1 MEGNTVSSQAERLHM
16 TRQFITRTTLGSALA
31 LSALALGATA
41 TAQAPLAL
49 GTAKITIAGTSNVH
63 DYTATTTTATITAVK
78 LGAAVAGEGFWDE
91 VQKPG
96 ALEAFDIAIPAET
109 LKSSKEGL
117 DKNMYKALKTKEH
130 KHITFSLKSLTGA
143 PGALTATGILTVA
156 GVEREVTLPLKT
168 VQKGD
173 RLAVSGT
180 VVVLMTDH
188 GIKPPTAML
197 GMVKADP
204 KITVTFEVLLGV
216 ITT

>member
-1 MEGNTVSSQAERLHM
+1 M
-16 TRQFITRTTLGSALA
+16 TRHVIAHTSIGTALA
-31 LSALALGATA
+31 LALTLGATA
-41 TAQAPLAL
+41 TAQAPLTL
-49 GTAKITIAGTSNVH
+49 NTATITIAGTSNVH
-63 DYTATTTTATITAVK
+63 DYTATTTKATITNVK
-78 LGAAVAGEGFWDE
+78 LGSAVAGETFWDE

-96 ALEAFDIAIPAET
+96 GLEAFDISIPADT
-109 LKSSKEGL
+109 LKSTKDGL

-130 KHITFSLKSLTGA
+130 KNITFSLKSLAGA

-168 VQKGD
+168 AKKGD
-173 RLAVSGT
+173 NLAVSGT

-204 KITVTFEVLLGV
+204 KITVTFEILLGV
-216 ITT
+216 LTT